1 MQEVAGSGR
10 DNLSRCEDKLV
21 AMSVTCVYVS
31 IISHSISFGDTP
43 SVTFATLHLLPL
55 LPQNLKQVHAD
66 KYIRTFLCIY

>member
-66 KYIRTFLCIY
+66 KYIRTFLCIS